1 MSPMFVI
8 QNIRAGLHLACVCSD
23 FDFIIHKVMFL
34 LSFCARLFQKVFCY
48 HIMMLLLMYRF
59 LGYGP

>member
-8 QNIRAGLHLACVCSD
+8 QNIRAGLHLVCVCSD

-34 LSFCARLFQKVFCY
+34 LCVLVSAPDCFRRYFVTTL
-48 HIMMLLLMYRF
+48 
-59 LGYGP
+59 